1 MQMDETL
8 KSWLAHADEHKRSAL
23 VGVSLGGSEKVLVY
37 NKFDEMSDDD
47 FEDVTS
53 MLFVLF
59 SGRPG
64 RSIVDRLEM
73 MDAAYRHARLAV
85 TLESMEAAGKA

>member
-1 MQMDETL
+1 MNETIEA
-8 KSWLAHADEHKRSAL
+8 WLAHANAYKRSAI
-23 VGVSLGGSEKVLVY
+23 VGVSLGGPEKVLVY
-37 NKFDEMSDDD
+37 NHFDEMSDGD

-59 SGRPG
+59 SGSPK
-64 RSIVDRLEM
+64 RSVVDRLEM

-85 TLESMEAAGKA
+85 TLESMEAAGEA